1 MYVEVGNFYYYL
13 YFVFAGLITIG
24 CIYFLRKKNDKFKN
38 RFIMG
43 LLISAFVLHFAKL
56 LFSPYNDLFPESIRK
71 VTFENICAISTLV
84 FPFLFLS
91 KNKVLRDYMLV
102 MGIASGLA
110 AYLYPTEAIFDTF
123 DSIYFGRK
131 GAFSF
136 DVIRFY
142 YAHLI
147 IFLAPFLMGYFKL
160 HVFSFKRIAYFSAMV
175 VMTLAL
181 IFINEFILLLL
192 GWINPYTFYDVN
204 IRNSSFVFGIPDHYR
219 NVAVIFD
226 VFVFDFLKV
235 HPITKEPFYW
245 PVIWIIV
252 PVFIWAPVL
261 AFLSNIPFYIQSGIS
276 KLIYMKR
283 ASLKQS

>member
-1 MYVEVGNFYYYL
+1 M
-13 YFVFAGLITIG
+13 
-24 CIYFLRKKNDKFKN
+24 
-38 RFIMG
+38 
-43 LLISAFVLHFAKL
+43 SAWLLHFAKL
-56 LFSPYNDLFPESIRK
+56 LFSPYNELFPESIRK

-131 GAFSF
+131 DAFSF

-142 YAHLI
+142 YAHLV

-160 HVFSFKRIAYFSAMV
+160 HVFSFKRIGYFSAMV
-175 VMTLAL
+175 LMTLAL
-181 IFINEFILLLL
+181 IFINEFVLLQL

-204 IRNSSFVFGIPDHYR
+204 IRNSSFVFGIPEHYQ

-261 AFLSNIPFYIQSGIS
+261 ALISNSPFMIKKGIS
-276 KLIYMKR
+276 KIVKKYNIKHEMTYEK
-283 ASLKQS
+283 S